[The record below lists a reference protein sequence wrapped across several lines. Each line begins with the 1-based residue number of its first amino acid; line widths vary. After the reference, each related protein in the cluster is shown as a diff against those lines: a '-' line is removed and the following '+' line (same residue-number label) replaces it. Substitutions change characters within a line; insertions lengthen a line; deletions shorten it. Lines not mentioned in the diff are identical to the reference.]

1 MYTCVKC
8 WSKTAEFHGE
18 VLEGSALPVDGLVFG
33 ACCFDSES
41 VKYRNVAMEVSSPE
55 FATKALQRLLE
66 AAAQL
71 MSKYQAEG
79 DWEKVDLLKDDI
91 LRGALARDML
101 GG

>member
-8 WSKTAEFHGE
+8 WSKTAELHGE
-18 VLEGSALPVDGLVFG
+18 VLEGVSFPVDGLVFG

-41 VKYRNVAMEVSSPE
+41 VKYRTVEISSPE

-71 MSKYQAEG
+71 MSKYQGEG